1 MHSHLDNKVVAAA
14 QNADGIGRQ
23 FVLKP
28 GIATLSSLEQ
38 VYIAG
43 ASSLRVTRDSSWLVS

>member
-14 QNADGIGRQ
+14 QNAEGIGRQ